1 MARCDQEL
9 PSLVVCPDCDLLQQ
23 RVSLPKGARAYCI
36 RCHAELYREVFV
48 RLDVQLAL
56 ALAGVLVFLIANAF
70 PVVSLEAQGSRTV
83 STLFGTVLAL
93 WRQEMQPV
101 AILVFFTAIMVPAI
115 ELATLCYLLFPL
127 SCGRAPAGFKP
138 LLHLLEWIR
147 PWGMAEVFLM
157 GILVALVKL
166 ARLANVEPGIG
177 LWSFSVLIVLL
188 AVNAGFFDSQGLWR
202 QYQKIQ

>member
-1 MARCDQEL
+1 M
-9 PSLVVCPDCDLLQQ
+9 
-23 RVSLPKGARAYCI
+23 
-36 RCHAELYREVFV
+36 

-70 PVVSLEAQGSRTV
+70 PVVSLEAQGARTV

-93 WRQEMQPV
+93 WGQDMQPI
-101 AILVFFTAIMVPAI
+101 AILVFFTAILVPAF

-127 SCGRAPAGFKP
+127 WCGRVPTGFKP
-138 LLHLLEWIR
+138 LLLLLERIR

-166 ARLANVEPGIG
+166 AKLANVEPGIG

-188 AVNAGFFDSQGLWR
+188 AINAGFFDSQGLWR